1 MMSEEDGL
9 LLDVTRSEET
19 TRDRS
24 RIKFAYTSMKDA
36 IDIAHSVYQKAGNRV
51 CEQSLLAEALGLT
64 TTNSTFRVKLSTA
77 RIFGV
82 IEVRRSQGTVKL
94 TALGADLND
103 TQREQVA
110 RVEAFLHVPLYRR
123 VYELYKDKQLASP
136 EALNAELAGLGVP
149 SRQAD
154 RARQIMMRSAEQAGL
169 LSSDKRRLVRP
180 AFDASNM
187 NKQGEAK
194 RGSGSTNESSATQTE
209 NTIDPLLAA
218 LIKKLP
224 ASGSHWAVPERVMW
238 LKMAAMAFQMVY
250 TGEDD
255 MFSIKVCKTP
265 E

>member
-1 MMSEEDGL
+1 MSDEMGP
-9 LLDVTRSEET
+9 LLDAPRSEET

-24 RIKFAYTSMKDA
+24 GIKFAYTSLKDA
-36 IDIAHSVYQKAGNRV
+36 IEIANAVYQKAGHGV

-82 IEVRRSQGTVKL
+82 VEVKRSQGTVKL

-103 TQREQVA
+103 SQREQVA
-110 RVEAFLHVPLYRR
+110 RVDSFLHVPLYNR
-123 VYELYKDKQLASP
+123 VYERYRERQLPPA
-136 EALNAELAGLGVP
+136 EALNAELIGLGVP

-169 LSSDKRRLVRP
+169 LSRDKTRLVRFKMDGS
-180 AFDASNM
+180 ATS
-187 NKQGEAK
+187 KQGEAQ
-194 RGSGSTNESSATQTE
+194 RESAETQEYGLVTAQ
-209 NTIDPLLAA
+209 NTVDPLLAA

-224 ASGSHWAVPERVMW
+224 AAGSQWAVSDRIMW

-250 TGEDD
+250 KGDGESI
-255 MFSIKVCKTP
+255 SIKICNSL

>member
-1 MMSEEDGL
+1 MSEEEGF
-9 LLDVTRSEET
+9 LLDTPRAEEA

-24 RIKFAYTSMKDA
+24 RIEFAYTSMKDA
-36 IDIAHSVYQKAGNRV
+36 IDVARSVYQKAGHGV
-51 CEQSLLAEALGLT
+51 CEQSLLADALGLT

-77 RIFGV
+77 RIVGV
-82 IEVRRSQGTVKL
+82 VEVKRSQGTVKL

-103 TQREQVA
+103 SQREQVA

-123 VYELYKDKQLASP
+123 VYERYKERQLPPA
-136 EALNAELAGLGVP
+136 EALNAELIGLGVP

-169 LSSDKRRLVRP
+169 LSPDKIRLIKSKMDGS
-180 AFDASNM
+180 ATS
-187 NKQGEAK
+187 KQGEAQ
-194 RGSGSTNESSATQTE
+194 RESAEAQEHTAALAQ
-209 NTIDPLLAA
+209 NTVDPLLAA

-224 ASGSHWAVPERVMW
+224 ASGSQWAVSDRIMW

-250 TGEDD
+250 KGDD
-255 MFSIKVCKTP
+255 EAISIKICKSP